1 MPNFDG
7 KKITAF
13 PVELDG
19 TYTEGDVDAA
29 MTGLIFLGERPGNTA
44 YPVQLDADGFLR
56 AVVEGGI
63 PLGTEYSDGAV
74 NTASKGTL
82 IMGDDGANIQ
92 NVLVDSSG
100 RLQVEI
106 VEGQYDGVQYQDG
119 ATVAAPY
126 GFVAMGHDG
135 NDVFPLL
142 VDSTG
147 HLQIDIVSLP
157 ALPAGTNTVGAV
169 KIDGV
174 LKQGWSQVA
183 VNINSA
189 TTTTLKAGV
198 SGHTYTVLTISLT
211 VAAENNLTWKSA
223 STALSGPMD
232 FGASGEPHGWQA
244 NLWPCGLKCAV
255 GEALNLT
262 TTTTGR
268 VSGFITILDES

>member
-1 MPNFDG
+1 
-7 KKITAF
+7 
-13 PVELDG
+13 
-19 TYTEGDVDAA
+19 
-29 MTGLIFLGERPGNTA
+29 
-44 YPVQLDADGFLR
+44 
-56 AVVEGGI
+56 
-63 PLGTEYSDGAV
+63 
-74 NTASKGTL
+74 
-82 IMGDDGANIQ
+82 MGDDGANIQ
-92 NVLVDSSG
+92 NVLVDSGG
-100 RLQVEI
+100 RLQVEV

-119 ATVAAPY
+119 APY

-135 NDVFPLL
+135 SDVFPLL

-147 HLQIDIVSLP
+147 HLQIDIISLP
-157 ALPAGTNTVGAV
+157 ALPVGTDTVGAV

-198 SGHTYTVLTISLT
+198 SGHTHTVLTISLT

-244 NLWPCGLKCAV
+244 NLWPCGLLQKQTVLA
-255 GEALNLT
+255 
-262 TTTTGR
+262 
-268 VSGFITILDES
+268 

>member
-1 MPNFDG
+1 MPNFNG

-13 PVELDG
+13 PVEFDG

-29 MTGLIFLGERPGNTA
+29 MTGLVFLGEKPGSTA

-147 HLQIDIVSLP
+147 HLQVELPSLVS
-157 ALPAGTNTVGAV
+157 GTNTIGAV

-183 VNINSA
+183 ININSA
-189 TTTTLKAGV
+189 TTTALKAGV
-198 SGHTYTVLTISLT
+198 AGHIYTVLTISLT
-211 VAAENNLTWKSA
+211 VAAENNLTWKSNT
-223 STALSGPMD
+223 TALSGPMD
-232 FGASGEPHGWQA
+232 FGASEEPHGWQA

-255 GEALNLT
+255 GETLNLT
-262 TTTTGR
+262 TTTAGQ
-268 VSGFITILDES
+268 VSGFITVLDES

>member
-1 MPNFDG
+1 
-7 KKITAF
+7 
-13 PVELDG
+13 
-19 TYTEGDVDAA
+19 
-29 MTGLIFLGERPGNTA
+29 
-44 YPVQLDADGFLR
+44 
-56 AVVEGGI
+56 
-63 PLGTEYSDGAV
+63 
-74 NTASKGTL
+74 
-82 IMGDDGANIQ
+82 
-92 NVLVDSSG
+92 
-100 RLQVEI
+100 
-106 VEGQYDGVQYQDG
+106 
-119 ATVAAPY
+119 
-126 GFVAMGHDG
+126 MGHDG

-147 HLQIDIVSLP
+147 HLQVDIVSLP
-157 ALPAGTNTVGAV
+157 ALPAGADTVGAV

-198 SGHTYTVLTISLT
+198 SGHTHTVLTISLT

-262 TTTTGR
+262 TTTAGQ
-268 VSGFITILDES
+268 VSGFITVLDES